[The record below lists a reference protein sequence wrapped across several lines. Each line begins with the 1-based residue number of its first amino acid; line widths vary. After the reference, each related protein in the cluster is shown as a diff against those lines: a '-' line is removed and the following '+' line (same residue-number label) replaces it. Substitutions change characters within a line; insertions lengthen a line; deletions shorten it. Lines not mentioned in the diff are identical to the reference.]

1 MEKNLT
7 QASNRSWF
15 IQAYF
20 VVGTLIGLILLV
32 TSSVS
37 LVGLG
42 TKQLLGVKPY
52 PNYTPDFNSF
62 DQQTGIDKSQLT
74 PSQQEKFDVMAA
86 NYDKQKAEMEAY
98 NQEDQSK
105 RMEIAWS
112 LATLIVGI
120 PVFALHAPHVF
131 KKNQG

>member
-1 MEKNLT
+1 MEKNT
-7 QASNRSWF
+7 AQTMSRSWF

-52 PNYTPDFNSF
+52 PNYTPNFTSF
-62 DQQTGIDKSQLT
+62 DQQIGVDKSELT
-74 PSQQEKFDVMAA
+74 PTQQEKFDAMAA
-86 NYDKQKAEMEAY
+86 DYERQKAEMEAFDH
-98 NQEDQSK
+98 EDQSK
-105 RMEIAWS
+105 RTEIAWS

-131 KKNQG
+131 RKNQS